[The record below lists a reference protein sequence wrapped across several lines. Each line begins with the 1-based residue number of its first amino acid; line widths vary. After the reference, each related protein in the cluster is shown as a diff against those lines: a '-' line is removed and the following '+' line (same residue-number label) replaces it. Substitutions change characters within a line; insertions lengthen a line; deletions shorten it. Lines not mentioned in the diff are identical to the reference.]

1 MVFAIRE
8 LRNKTNISWVKLEKG
23 MWKIF
28 LFFQQ
33 EILYLRLCTNHKGES
48 VGDEVE
54 YVDGDPEDQERPP
67 DEDQQLLRP
76 SQPVDLLPNDMK

>member
-1 MVFAIRE
+1 M
-8 LRNKTNISWVKLEKG
+8 
-23 MWKIF
+23 
-28 LFFQQ
+28 
-33 EILYLRLCTNHKGES
+33 LYFRLCTNHKGES

-76 SQPVDLLPNDMK
+76 SQPVDLLPFYME